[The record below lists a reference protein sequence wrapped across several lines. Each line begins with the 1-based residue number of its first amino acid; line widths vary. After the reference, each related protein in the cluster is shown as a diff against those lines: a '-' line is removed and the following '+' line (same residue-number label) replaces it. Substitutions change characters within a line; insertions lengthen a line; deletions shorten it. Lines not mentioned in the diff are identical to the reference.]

1 VRGLRF
7 LEELLRLGFEDSI
20 ITPAGLMGG
29 DLLKT
34 VGYSRSEVVEL
45 RKPYIGGIST
55 REHTVEFVM
64 GARRYGCD
72 LIVFVG
78 GDGTARDIYLSVG
91 SSYDIP
97 VLGIPAGVKV
107 YSGVFSLG
115 AESGAHLAILYRDG
129 YAKVEMR
136 PIIDAN
142 EEDLRRGVLNIK
154 KYGELPT
161 IVAKNLIQGSKEPGY
176 EYDVEGIARYISE
189 IIERDRLYILGPGR
203 TIYEIAKI
211 LGIDKTPFG
220 VDAIYNGK
228 TIGRDLNSESLE
240 KLVEIY
246 GKLSIILSPIGG
258 TGFLLGRGNQ
268 QITPKVIKAAGR
280 KNIIIVMTPE
290 KASRI
295 NILFVDT
302 GDKDL
307 DQGLEGYY
315 RVITGYR
322 EEKIIAVKASWKHT

>member
-1 VRGLRF
+1 
-7 LEELLRLGFEDSI
+7 LEELLRLGFEGSI
-20 ITPAGLMGG
+20 VAPAGLMGG

-34 VGYSRSEVVEL
+34 VGYSRSEIVEL
-45 RKPYIGGIST
+45 RKPFIGGIST

-78 GDGTARDIYLSVG
+78 GDGTARDIYLSVD

-107 YSGVFSLG
+107 YSGVFALG
-115 AESGAHLAILYRDG
+115 AEGGAHLVILYRDG
-129 YAKVEMR
+129 YARVEMR

-189 IIERDRLYILGPGR
+189 MMKRDRLYIFR
-203 TIYEIAKI
+203 AWNNYI
-211 LGIDKTPFG
+211 
-220 VDAIYNGK
+220 
-228 TIGRDLNSESLE
+228 
-240 KLVEIY
+240 
-246 GKLSIILSPIGG
+246 
-258 TGFLLGRGNQ
+258 
-268 QITPKVIKAAGR
+268 
-280 KNIIIVMTPE
+280 
-290 KASRI
+290 
-295 NILFVDT
+295 
-302 GDKDL
+302 
-307 DQGLEGYY
+307 
-315 RVITGYR
+315 
-322 EEKIIAVKASWKHT
+322 